1 MTRPTAPHAHLITR
15 RSFCTLSAVAL
26 ASLALPARRA
36 FGDEAATAAT
46 ATQPGAIV
54 IVHTNDVH
62 CAVDDNLG
70 YAKLV
75 NYAKTM
81 RSTYGADNVT
91 LVDAGDAV
99 QGKAMGT
106 LTDGEYLVDIMN
118 ECGYDFAIPGN
129 HEFDYG
135 MAQFNTLVAR
145 ANAKYLSCNF
155 TDLRTGNLMF
165 DAYAMREYGTGADT
179 KKVAFLGICTPE
191 SLTKSS
197 PAHFQEGGTYRYGF
211 CEDDSGA
218 KLYDAVQRAVDQ
230 ARADGADYVVALA
243 HLGQGGVTP
252 RWTSAAVAANTSGID
267 VIIDGHSHELYVQTP
282 LNKNG
287 QPVLVTQTGTQ
298 LVGIGQVVI
307 NPATGTIAAYASDGT
322 ETVTASTT
330 NGTASIIKAW
340 DGVDA
345 DTAAC
350 IAGLQ
355 ADLAKITG
363 RVIGRSDVRLV
374 ALEDDDYTWAV
385 RAHETNL
392 GDFVADAYLALAWHG
407 GIMADIG
414 LVNGGGIRANI
425 EPGDV
430 TYGNLIDVQP
440 FNNQLAYVD
449 TLGQNILD
457 ALEVG
462 ASKLPEPSGGLQH
475 AAGLTYTVRT
485 DIPSSVQMPGGK
497 FGGVAG
503 EYRVRN
509 VLVNG
514 EPLDVNRRYKLVSH
528 TFLLVDG
535 GDGLTMFMNDEAV
548 LLDLDNKAL
557 IEYIQYDLKGTI
569 GGEYADPDGQG
580 RIVIKGGSDPEP
592 TPLPTPEPT
601 DEPVEEPAAPGG
613 KPLASTGDPFGVAV
627 VGAAAVATVAGAVAV
642 GARRK
647 AFPSRPYGANWAQIR
662 SHDNFG
668 RVFKRP
674 LSWNQESL
682 GHDPRSRFFIGQDTR
697 IRHGELCHGSFFA
710 PSRRP
715 RAPRKRPSLESGHP
729 PPYKSGC
736 FT

>member
-1 MTRPTAPHAHLITR
+1 MTRPTAPHARLITR

-81 RSTYGADNVT
+81 RSTYGANNVT

-106 LTDGEYLVDIMN
+106 LTNGEYLIDIMN

-135 MAQFNTLVAR
+135 MTQFNTLVAR

-165 DAYAMREYGTGADT
+165 DAYAMREYDT
-179 KKVAFLGICTPE
+179 AVGKKKVAYLGICTPE

-197 PAHFQEGGTYRYGF
+197 PAHFQEDGIYRYGF
-211 CEDDSGA
+211 CEDDSGT
-218 KLYDAVQRAVDQ
+218 KLYDAVQSAVDQ
-230 ARADGADYVVALA
+230 ARTDGADYVVALA
-243 HLGQGGVTP
+243 HLGQDGVTP
-252 RWTSAAVAANTSGID
+252 RWTSTSVAANTSGID
-267 VIIDGHSHELYVQTP
+267 VVIDGHSHELYAQTP

-287 QPVLVTQTGTQ
+287 EPVLVTQTGTQ

-307 NPATGTIAAYASDGT
+307 DPANGTIAAYASNDT

-330 NGTASIIKAW
+330 KGTASIVKAW
-340 DGVDA
+340 DGIDA
-345 DTAAC
+345 DTAAF

-355 ADLAKITG
+355 ADLAKITE

-374 ALEDDDYTWAV
+374 ALEDDDYTWSV

-407 GIMADIG
+407 GVMADIG
-414 LVNGGGIRANI
+414 FVNGGGIRANI

-430 TYGNLIDVQP
+430 TYGDLINVQP
-440 FNNQLAYVD
+440 YNNQLCYVD

-457 ALEVG
+457 ALEAGV
-462 ASKLPEPSGGLQH
+462 ANLPNPSGGLQH
-475 AAGLTYTVRT
+475 VSGLAYTVRT

-497 FGGVAG
+497 FGGVTG
-503 EYRVRN
+503 EYRVRD

-528 TFLLVDG
+528 TFLLVEG

-569 GGEYADPDGQG
+569 GSEYADPDGQG
-580 RIVIKGGSDPEP
+580 RIVIKNGPDPEP
-592 TPLPTPEPT
+592 EPLPTPEPA
-601 DEPVEEPAAPGG
+601 DEPAPGSGG
-613 KPLASTGDPFGVAV
+613 KPLASTGDPLGTAV
-627 VGAAAVATVAGAVAV
+627 VGAAAVAAAAGAVAV
-642 GARRK
+642 SARR
-647 AFPSRPYGANWAQIR
+647 
-662 SHDNFG
+662 
-668 RVFKRP
+668 
-674 LSWNQESL
+674 
-682 GHDPRSRFFIGQDTR
+682 
-697 IRHGELCHGSFFA
+697 
-710 PSRRP
+710 
-715 RAPRKRPSLESGHP
+715 
-729 PPYKSGC
+729 
-736 FT
+736 

>member
-1 MTRPTAPHAHLITR
+1 MTRPTAPHARLITR

-81 RSTYGADNVT
+81 RSTYGANNVT

-106 LTDGEYLVDIMN
+106 LTNGEYLIDIMN

-135 MAQFNTLVAR
+135 MTQFNTLVAR
-145 ANAKYLSCNF
+145 ATAKYLSCNF

-165 DAYAMREYGTGADT
+165 DAYAMREYDT
-179 KKVAFLGICTPE
+179 AVGKRKVAYLGICTPE

-197 PAHFQEGGTYRYGF
+197 PAHFQEDGIYRYGF
-211 CEDDSGA
+211 CEDDSGT
-218 KLYDAVQRAVDQ
+218 KLYDAVQSAVDQ
-230 ARADGADYVVALA
+230 ARTDGADYVVALA
-243 HLGQGGVTP
+243 HLGQDGVTP
-252 RWTSAAVAANTSGID
+252 RWTSTSVAANTSGID
-267 VIIDGHSHELYVQTP
+267 VVIDGHSHELYAQTP

-287 QPVLVTQTGTQ
+287 EPVLVTQTGTQ

-307 NPATGTIAAYASDGT
+307 DPANGTIAAYASNDT

-330 NGTASIIKAW
+330 KGTASIVKAW
-340 DGVDA
+340 DGIDA
-345 DTAAC
+345 DTAAF

-355 ADLAKITG
+355 ADLAKITE

-374 ALEDDDYTWAV
+374 ALEDDDYTWSV

-407 GIMADIG
+407 GVMADIG
-414 LVNGGGIRANI
+414 FVNGGGIRANI

-430 TYGNLIDVQP
+430 TYGDLINVQP
-440 FNNQLAYVD
+440 YNNQLCYVD

-457 ALEVG
+457 ALEAGV
-462 ASKLPEPSGGLQH
+462 ANLPNPSGGLQH
-475 AAGLTYTVRT
+475 VSGLAYTVRT

-497 FGGVAG
+497 FGGVTG
-503 EYRVRN
+503 EYRVRD

-528 TFLLVDG
+528 TFLLVEG

-569 GGEYADPDGQG
+569 GSEYADPDGQG
-580 RIVIKGGSDPEP
+580 RIVIKNGPDPEP
-592 TPLPTPEPT
+592 EPLPTPEPA
-601 DEPVEEPAAPGG
+601 DEPAPGSDG
-613 KPLASTGDPFGVAV
+613 KPLASTGDPLGAAV
-627 VGAAAVATVAGAVAV
+627 VGAAAVAAAAGAVAV
-642 GARRK
+642 SAGARRFLPGHAGK
-647 AFPSRPYGANWAQIR
+647 IGRKSAAMTISDGLSSDLSCGIR
-662 SHDNFG
+662 RVSDISPG
-668 RVFKRP
+668 R
-674 LSWNQESL
+674 
-682 GHDPRSRFFIGQDTR
+682 
-697 IRHGELCHGSFFA
+697 
-710 PSRRP
+710 
-715 RAPRKRPSLESGHP
+715 
-729 PPYKSGC
+729 C
-736 FT
+736 FS

>member
-1 MTRPTAPHAHLITR
+1 MTHLPAPHRITR

-106 LTDGEYLVDIMN
+106 LTNGEYLIDVMN

-135 MAQFNTLVAR
+135 MTQFNTLVAR

-165 DAYAMREYGTGADT
+165 DAYAMREYDT
-179 KKVAFLGICTPE
+179 AVGKRKVAYLGICTPE

-197 PAHFQEGGTYRYGF
+197 PAHFQEDGIYRYGF
-211 CEDDSGA
+211 CEDDSGT
-218 KLYDAVQRAVDQ
+218 KLYDAVQSAVDQ

-243 HLGQGGVTP
+243 HLGQDGVTP
-252 RWTSAAVAANTSGID
+252 RWTSTSVAANTSGID
-267 VIIDGHSHELYVQTP
+267 VVIDGHSHELYAQTP

-287 QPVLVTQTGTQ
+287 EPVLVTQTGTQ

-307 NPATGTIAAYASDGT
+307 DPANGTIAAYASNDT
-322 ETVTASTT
+322 ETVTASTAK
-330 NGTASIIKAW
+330 GTASIVKAW
-340 DGVDA
+340 DGIDA

-355 ADLAKITG
+355 ADLAKITE

-407 GIMADIG
+407 GVMADIG
-414 LVNGGGIRANI
+414 FVNGGGIRANI

-430 TYGNLIDVQP
+430 TYGDLINVQP
-440 FNNQLAYVD
+440 YNNQLCYVD

-457 ALEVG
+457 ALEAGV
-462 ASKLPEPSGGLQH
+462 ANLPNPSGGLQH
-475 AAGLTYTVRT
+475 VSGLAYTVRT

-497 FGGVAG
+497 FGGVTG
-503 EYRVRN
+503 EYRVRD

-528 TFLLVDG
+528 TFLLVEG

-580 RIVIKGGSDPEP
+580 RIVIKNGPDPEP
-592 TPLPTPEPT
+592 EPLPTPEPA
-601 DEPVEEPAAPGG
+601 DEPAPGSGG
-613 KPLASTGDPFGVAV
+613 KPLASTGDPLGTAV
-627 VGAAAVATVAGAVAV
+627 VGAAAVAAAAGAVAV
-642 GARRK
+642 SAGAGTRR
-647 AFPSRPYGANWAQIR
+647 
-662 SHDNFG
+662 
-668 RVFKRP
+668 
-674 LSWNQESL
+674 
-682 GHDPRSRFFIGQDTR
+682 
-697 IRHGELCHGSFFA
+697 
-710 PSRRP
+710 
-715 RAPRKRPSLESGHP
+715 
-729 PPYKSGC
+729 
-736 FT
+736 

>member
-36 FGDEAATAAT
+36 FADEAATAAT

-106 LTDGEYLVDIMN
+106 LTNGEYLIDVMN

-135 MAQFNTLVAR
+135 MTQFNTLVAR

-165 DAYAMREYGTGADT
+165 DAYAMREYDT
-179 KKVAFLGICTPE
+179 AVGKKKVAYLGICTPE

-197 PAHFQEGGTYRYGF
+197 PAHFQEDGIYRYGF
-211 CEDDSGA
+211 CEDDSGT
-218 KLYDAVQRAVDQ
+218 KLYDAVQSAVDQ
-230 ARADGADYVVALA
+230 ARTDGADYVVALA
-243 HLGQGGVTP
+243 HLGQDGVTP
-252 RWTSAAVAANTSGID
+252 RWTSTSVAANTSGID
-267 VIIDGHSHELYVQTP
+267 VVIDGHSHELYAQTP

-287 QPVLVTQTGTQ
+287 EPVLVTQTGTQ

-307 NPATGTIAAYASDGT
+307 DPANGTIAAYASNDT

-330 NGTASIIKAW
+330 KGTASIVKAW
-340 DGVDA
+340 DGIDA
-345 DTAAC
+345 DTAAF

-355 ADLAKITG
+355 ADLAKITE
-363 RVIGRSDVRLV
+363 RVIGRSDVRLG

-407 GIMADIG
+407 GVMADIG
-414 LVNGGGIRANI
+414 FVNGGGIRANI

-430 TYGNLIDVQP
+430 TYGDLINVQP
-440 FNNQLAYVD
+440 YNNQLCYVD

-457 ALEVG
+457 ALEAGV
-462 ASKLPEPSGGLQH
+462 ANLPNPSGGLQH
-475 AAGLTYTVRT
+475 VSGLAYTVRT

-497 FGGVAG
+497 FGGVTG
-503 EYRVRN
+503 EYRVRD

-528 TFLLVDG
+528 TFLLVEG

-580 RIVIKGGSDPEP
+580 RIVIKNGPDPEP
-592 TPLPTPEPT
+592 EPLPTPEPA
-601 DEPVEEPAAPGG
+601 DEPAPGSGG
-613 KPLASTGDPFGVAV
+613 KPLASTGDTLGAAV
-627 VGAAAVATVAGAVAV
+627 VGAAAVAAAAGAVAV
-642 GARRK
+642 SARR
-647 AFPSRPYGANWAQIR
+647 
-662 SHDNFG
+662 
-668 RVFKRP
+668 
-674 LSWNQESL
+674 
-682 GHDPRSRFFIGQDTR
+682 
-697 IRHGELCHGSFFA
+697 
-710 PSRRP
+710 
-715 RAPRKRPSLESGHP
+715 
-729 PPYKSGC
+729 
-736 FT
+736 

>member
-1 MTRPTAPHAHLITR
+1 MTHLPAPHRITR

-106 LTDGEYLVDIMN
+106 LTNGEYLIDVMN

-135 MAQFNTLVAR
+135 MTQFNTLVAR

-165 DAYAMREYGTGADT
+165 DAYAMREYDT
-179 KKVAFLGICTPE
+179 AVGKRKVAYLGICTPE

-197 PAHFQEGGTYRYGF
+197 PAHFQEDGIYRYGF
-211 CEDDSGA
+211 CEDDSGT
-218 KLYDAVQRAVDQ
+218 KLYDAVQSAVDQ

-243 HLGQGGVTP
+243 HLGQDGVTP
-252 RWTSAAVAANTSGID
+252 RWTSTSVAANTSGID
-267 VIIDGHSHELYVQTP
+267 VVIDGHSHELYAQTP

-287 QPVLVTQTGTQ
+287 EPVLVTQTGTQ

-307 NPATGTIAAYASDGT
+307 DPANGTIAAYASNDT
-322 ETVTASTT
+322 ETVTASTAK
-330 NGTASIIKAW
+330 GTASIVKAW
-340 DGVDA
+340 DGIDA
-345 DTAAC
+345 DTAAF

-355 ADLAKITG
+355 ADLAKITE

-407 GIMADIG
+407 GVMADIG
-414 LVNGGGIRANI
+414 FVNGGGIRANI

-430 TYGNLIDVQP
+430 TYGDLINVQP
-440 FNNQLAYVD
+440 YNNQLCYVD

-457 ALEVG
+457 ALEAGV
-462 ASKLPEPSGGLQH
+462 ANLPNPSGGLQH
-475 AAGLTYTVRT
+475 VSGLAYTVRT

-497 FGGVAG
+497 FGGVTG
-503 EYRVRN
+503 EYRVRD

-528 TFLLVDG
+528 TFLLVEG

-580 RIVIKGGSDPEP
+580 RIVIKNGPDPEP
-592 TPLPTPEPT
+592 EPLPTPEPA
-601 DEPVEEPAAPGG
+601 DEPAPGSGG
-613 KPLASTGDPFGVAV
+613 KPLASTGDPLGTAV
-627 VGAAAVATVAGAVAV
+627 VGAAAVAAAAGAVAV
-642 GARRK
+642 SAGAGTRR
-647 AFPSRPYGANWAQIR
+647 
-662 SHDNFG
+662 
-668 RVFKRP
+668 
-674 LSWNQESL
+674 
-682 GHDPRSRFFIGQDTR
+682 
-697 IRHGELCHGSFFA
+697 
-710 PSRRP
+710 
-715 RAPRKRPSLESGHP
+715 
-729 PPYKSGC
+729 
-736 FT
+736 

>member
-1 MTRPTAPHAHLITR
+1 MTNLPAPHRLSR

-36 FGDEAATAAT
+36 FADETAA
-46 ATQPGAIV
+46 AASDAAIV

-62 CAVDDNLG
+62 CAVDENLG

-75 NYAKTM
+75 NYVDTM

-106 LTDGEYLVDIMN
+106 LTNGEYLIDIMN
-118 ECGYDFAIPGN
+118 TCGYDFAIPGN

-135 MAQFNTLVAR
+135 MTQFNTLVAR
-145 ANAKYLSCNF
+145 AKAKYLSCNF

-165 DAYAMREYGTGADT
+165 DAYTMREYGTDDGK

-191 SLTKSS
+191 TLTKSS
-197 PAHFQEGGTYRYGF
+197 PVSFQDESGTYIYGF
-211 CEDDSGA
+211 CEDDSGS

-243 HLGQGGVTP
+243 HLGQKGVTA
-252 RWTSAAVAANTSGID
+252 RWTSTSVVANTSGID
-267 VIIDGHSHELYVQTP
+267 VVIDGHSHELYAQTP

-307 NPATGTIAAYASDGT
+307 NPATGTITAYASDDAK
-322 ETVTASTT
+322 TVTASTT
-330 NGTASIIKAW
+330 NGTASIIETW
-340 DGVDA
+340 DGIDA
-345 DTAAC
+345 DTAAY
-350 IAGLQ
+350 IVGLQ
-355 ADLAKITG
+355 AELAKITE
-363 RVIGRSDVRLV
+363 RVIGISDVRLV

-407 GIMADIG
+407 GVMADVG
-414 LVNGGGIRANI
+414 FVNGGGIRANI

-430 TYGNLIDVQP
+430 TYGDLIDVQP
-440 FNNQLAYVD
+440 YNNQLCYVD

-457 ALEVG
+457 LLEAG
-462 ASKLPEPSGGLQH
+462 ARNLPDPNGGLQQVS
-475 AAGLTYTVRT
+475 GLTYTVRT
-485 DIPSSVQMPGGK
+485 DIPSSVQMPGGT
-497 FGGVAG
+497 FGGVTG
-503 EYRVRN
+503 EYRVRD
-509 VLVNG
+509 VMVNG
-514 EPLDVNRRYKLVSH
+514 EPLDVNRRYKMVSH
-528 TFLLVDG
+528 TYLIVEG
-535 GDGLTMFMNDEAV
+535 GDGLTMFKNDEAV

-642 GARRK
+642 GARR
-647 AFPSRPYGANWAQIR
+647 
-662 SHDNFG
+662 
-668 RVFKRP
+668 
-674 LSWNQESL
+674 
-682 GHDPRSRFFIGQDTR
+682 
-697 IRHGELCHGSFFA
+697 
-710 PSRRP
+710 
-715 RAPRKRPSLESGHP
+715 
-729 PPYKSGC
+729 
-736 FT
+736 

>member
-1 MTRPTAPHAHLITR
+1 MTRPTAPHARLITR

-81 RSTYGADNVT
+81 RSTYGANNVT

-106 LTDGEYLVDIMN
+106 LTNGEYLIDIMN

-135 MAQFNTLVAR
+135 MTQFNTLVAR

-165 DAYAMREYGTGADT
+165 DAYAMREYDT
-179 KKVAFLGICTPE
+179 AVGKKKVAYLGICTPE

-197 PAHFQEGGTYRYGF
+197 PAHFQEDGIYRYGF
-211 CEDDSGA
+211 CEDDSGT
-218 KLYDAVQRAVDQ
+218 KLYDAVQSAVDQ
-230 ARADGADYVVALA
+230 ARTDGADYVVALV
-243 HLGQGGVTP
+243 HLGQDGVTP
-252 RWTSAAVAANTSGID
+252 RWTSTSVAANTSGID
-267 VIIDGHSHELYVQTP
+267 VVIDGHSHELYAQTP

-287 QPVLVTQTGTQ
+287 EPVLVTQTGTQ

-307 NPATGTIAAYASDGT
+307 DPANGTIAAYASNDT

-330 NGTASIIKAW
+330 KGTASIVKAW
-340 DGVDA
+340 DGIDA
-345 DTAAC
+345 DTAAF

-355 ADLAKITG
+355 ADLAKITE

-374 ALEDDDYTWAV
+374 ALEDDDYTWSV

-407 GIMADIG
+407 GVMADIG
-414 LVNGGGIRANI
+414 FVNGGGIRANI

-430 TYGNLIDVQP
+430 TYGDLINVQP
-440 FNNQLAYVD
+440 YNNQLCYVD

-457 ALEVG
+457 ALEAGV
-462 ASKLPEPSGGLQH
+462 ANLPNPSGGLQH
-475 AAGLTYTVRT
+475 VSGLAYTVRT

-497 FGGVAG
+497 FGGVTG
-503 EYRVRN
+503 EYRVRD

-528 TFLLVDG
+528 TFLLVEG

-569 GGEYADPDGQG
+569 GSEYADPDGQG
-580 RIVIKGGSDPEP
+580 RIVIKNGPDPEP
-592 TPLPTPEPT
+592 EPLPTPEPA
-601 DEPVEEPAAPGG
+601 DEPAPGSDG
-613 KPLASTGDPFGVAV
+613 KPLASTGDPLGAAVA
-627 VGAAAVATVAGAVAV
+627 GAAAVAAAAGAVAV
-642 GARRK
+642 SAGARRFLPGHAGK
-647 AFPSRPYGANWAQIR
+647 IGRKSAAMTISDGFSSDLSCGIR
-662 SHDNFG
+662 RVSNISPG
-668 RVFKRP
+668 R
-674 LSWNQESL
+674 
-682 GHDPRSRFFIGQDTR
+682 
-697 IRHGELCHGSFFA
+697 
-710 PSRRP
+710 
-715 RAPRKRPSLESGHP
+715 
-729 PPYKSGC
+729 C
-736 FT
+736 FS

>member
-1 MTRPTAPHAHLITR
+1 MTRPTAPHARLITR

-81 RSTYGADNVT
+81 RSTYGANNVT

-106 LTDGEYLVDIMN
+106 LTNGEYLIDIMN

-135 MAQFNTLVAR
+135 MTQFNTLVAR

-165 DAYAMREYGTGADT
+165 DAYAMREYDT
-179 KKVAFLGICTPE
+179 AVGKKKVAYLGICTPE

-197 PAHFQEGGTYRYGF
+197 PAHFQEDGIYRYGF
-211 CEDDSGA
+211 CEDDSGT
-218 KLYDAVQRAVDQ
+218 KLYDAVQSAVDQ
-230 ARADGADYVVALA
+230 ARTDGADYVVALV
-243 HLGQGGVTP
+243 HLGQDGVTP
-252 RWTSAAVAANTSGID
+252 RWTSTSVAANTSGID
-267 VIIDGHSHELYVQTP
+267 VVIDGHSHELYAQTP

-287 QPVLVTQTGTQ
+287 EPVLVTQTGTQ

-307 NPATGTIAAYASDGT
+307 DPANGTIAAYASNDT

-330 NGTASIIKAW
+330 KGTASIVKAW
-340 DGVDA
+340 DGIDA
-345 DTAAC
+345 DTAAF

-355 ADLAKITG
+355 ADLAKITE

-374 ALEDDDYTWAV
+374 ALEDDDYTWSV

-407 GIMADIG
+407 GVMADIG
-414 LVNGGGIRANI
+414 FVNGGGIRANI

-430 TYGNLIDVQP
+430 TYGDLINVQP
-440 FNNQLAYVD
+440 YNNQLCYVD

-457 ALEVG
+457 ALEAGV
-462 ASKLPEPSGGLQH
+462 ANLPNPSGGLQH
-475 AAGLTYTVRT
+475 VSGLAYTVRT

-497 FGGVAG
+497 FGGVTG
-503 EYRVRN
+503 EYRVRD

-569 GGEYADPDGQG
+569 GSEYADPDGQG
-580 RIVIKGGSDPEP
+580 RIVIKNGPDPEP
-592 TPLPTPEPT
+592 EPLPTPEPA
-601 DEPVEEPAAPGG
+601 DEPAPGSDG
-613 KPLASTGDPFGVAV
+613 KPLASTGDPLGAAVA
-627 VGAAAVATVAGAVAV
+627 GAAAVAAAAGAVAV
-642 GARRK
+642 SAGARRFLPGHAGK
-647 AFPSRPYGANWAQIR
+647 IGRKSAAMTISDGLSSDLSCGIR
-662 SHDNFG
+662 RVSNISPG
-668 RVFKRP
+668 R
-674 LSWNQESL
+674 
-682 GHDPRSRFFIGQDTR
+682 
-697 IRHGELCHGSFFA
+697 
-710 PSRRP
+710 
-715 RAPRKRPSLESGHP
+715 
-729 PPYKSGC
+729 C
-736 FT
+736 FS

>member
-1 MTRPTAPHAHLITR
+1 MTRPTAPHARLITR

-81 RSTYGADNVT
+81 RSTYGANNVT

-106 LTDGEYLVDIMN
+106 LTNGEYLIDIMN

-135 MAQFNTLVAR
+135 MTQFNTLVAR

-165 DAYAMREYGTGADT
+165 DAYAMREYDT
-179 KKVAFLGICTPE
+179 AVGKKKVAYLGICTPE

-197 PAHFQEGGTYRYGF
+197 PAHFQEDGIYRYGF
-211 CEDDSGA
+211 CEDDSGT
-218 KLYDAVQRAVDQ
+218 KLYDAVQSAVDQ
-230 ARADGADYVVALA
+230 ARTDGADYVVALV
-243 HLGQGGVTP
+243 HLGQDGVTP
-252 RWTSAAVAANTSGID
+252 RWTSTSVAANTSGID
-267 VIIDGHSHELYVQTP
+267 VVIDGHSHELYAQTP

-287 QPVLVTQTGTQ
+287 EPVLVTQTGTQ

-307 NPATGTIAAYASDGT
+307 DPANGTIAAYASNDT

-330 NGTASIIKAW
+330 KGTASIVKAW
-340 DGVDA
+340 DGIDA
-345 DTAAC
+345 DTAAF

-355 ADLAKITG
+355 ADLAKITE

-374 ALEDDDYTWAV
+374 ALEDDDYTWSV

-407 GIMADIG
+407 GVMADIG
-414 LVNGGGIRANI
+414 FVNGGGIRANI

-430 TYGNLIDVQP
+430 TYGDLINVQP
-440 FNNQLAYVD
+440 YNNQLCYVD

-457 ALEVG
+457 ALEAGV
-462 ASKLPEPSGGLQH
+462 ANLPNPSGGLQH
-475 AAGLTYTVRT
+475 VSGLAYTVRT

-497 FGGVAG
+497 FGGVTG
-503 EYRVRN
+503 EYRVRD

-528 TFLLVDG
+528 TFLLVEG

-580 RIVIKGGSDPEP
+580 RIVIKNGPDPEP
-592 TPLPTPEPT
+592 EPLPTPEPA
-601 DEPVEEPAAPGG
+601 DEPAPGSDG
-613 KPLASTGDPFGVAV
+613 KPLASTGDPLGAAVA
-627 VGAAAVATVAGAVAV
+627 GAAAVAAAAGAVAV
-642 GARRK
+642 SAGARRFLPGHAGK
-647 AFPSRPYGANWAQIR
+647 IGRKSAAMTISDGLSSDLSCGIR
-662 SHDNFG
+662 RVSNISPG
-668 RVFKRP
+668 R
-674 LSWNQESL
+674 
-682 GHDPRSRFFIGQDTR
+682 
-697 IRHGELCHGSFFA
+697 
-710 PSRRP
+710 
-715 RAPRKRPSLESGHP
+715 
-729 PPYKSGC
+729 C
-736 FT
+736 FS

>member
-106 LTDGEYLVDIMN
+106 LTNGEYLIDVMN

-135 MAQFNTLVAR
+135 MTQFNTLVAR

-165 DAYAMREYGTGADT
+165 DAYAMREYDT
-179 KKVAFLGICTPE
+179 AVGKRKVAYLGICTPE

-197 PAHFQEGGTYRYGF
+197 PAHFQEDGIYRYGF
-211 CEDDSGA
+211 CEDDSGT
-218 KLYDAVQRAVDQ
+218 KLYDAVQSAVDQ

-243 HLGQGGVTP
+243 HLGQDGVTP
-252 RWTSAAVAANTSGID
+252 RWTSTAVAANTSGID

-307 NPATGTIAAYASDGT
+307 DPANGTIAAYASNDT

-330 NGTASIIKAW
+330 KGTASIVKAW
-340 DGVDA
+340 DGIDA
-345 DTAAC
+345 DTAAF

-355 ADLAKITG
+355 ADLAKITE

-392 GDFVADAYLALAWHG
+392 GDFVAD
-407 GIMADIG
+407 GIYTYFNEVEQLDCDIAMM
-414 LVNGGGIRANI
+414 NGGGIRT
-425 EPGDV
+425 DV
-430 TYGNLIDVQP
+430 DAGKWTFKTCKQVSPFGNVACLMSVTGKQIQ
-440 FNNQLAYVD
+440 
-449 TLGQNILD
+449 D
-457 ALEVG
+457 ALEFGARFVG
-462 ASKLPEPSGGLQH
+462 PEGKENGGFLH
-475 AAGLTYTVRT
+475 VAGATYEIHT
-485 DIPSSVQMPGGK
+485 DIPNTVLTDDKNVWMGSATGTPRVQN
-497 FGGVAG
+497 
-503 EYRVRN
+503 VRIYN
-509 VLVNG
+509 KKTG
-514 EPLDVNRRYKLVSH
+514 TYEPLDLNRTYALAGMNYTLRNL
-528 TFLLVDG
+528 
-535 GDGLTMFMNDEAV
+535 GDGFAMFDGAELIKDYVSEDYLVMSTYAMIFDAVNDVPV
-548 LLDLDNKAL
+548 LSSAN
-557 IEYIQYDLKGTI
+557 
-569 GGEYADPDGQG
+569 
-580 RIVIKGGSDPEP
+580 S
-592 TPLPTPEPT
+592 
-601 DEPVEEPAAPGG
+601 
-613 KPLASTGDPFGVAV
+613 PLASYPGYLLNYEN
-627 VGAAAVATVAGAVAV
+627 
-642 GARRK
+642 
-647 AFPSRPYGANWAQIR
+647 PYGA
-662 SHDNFG
+662 G
-668 RVFKRP
+668 RIQVV
-674 LSWNQESL
+674 
-682 GHDPRSRFFIGQDTR
+682 
-697 IRHGELCHGSFFA
+697 
-710 PSRRP
+710 
-715 RAPRKRPSLESGHP
+715 
-729 PPYKSGC
+729 
-736 FT
+736 

>member
-1 MTRPTAPHAHLITR
+1 MTHLPAPHRITR

-81 RSTYGADNVT
+81 RSTYGADSVT

-135 MAQFNTLVAR
+135 MTQFNTLVAR

-165 DAYAMREYGTGADT
+165 DAYAMREYDTGADT

-282 LNKNG
+282 LNKHG

-345 DTAAC
+345 DTAAY

-642 GARRK
+642 GARR
-647 AFPSRPYGANWAQIR
+647 
-662 SHDNFG
+662 
-668 RVFKRP
+668 
-674 LSWNQESL
+674 
-682 GHDPRSRFFIGQDTR
+682 
-697 IRHGELCHGSFFA
+697 
-710 PSRRP
+710 
-715 RAPRKRPSLESGHP
+715 
-729 PPYKSGC
+729 
-736 FT
+736 

>member
-36 FGDEAATAAT
+36 FADEAATAAT

-165 DAYAMREYGTGADT
+165 DAYAMREYDT
-179 KKVAFLGICTPE
+179 AVGKKKVAYLGICTPE

-197 PAHFQEGGTYRYGF
+197 PAHFQEDGIYRYGF
-211 CEDDSGA
+211 CEDDSGT
-218 KLYDAVQRAVDQ
+218 KLYDAVQSAVDQ
-230 ARADGADYVVALA
+230 ARTDGADYVVALA
-243 HLGQGGVTP
+243 HLGQDGVTP
-252 RWTSAAVAANTSGID
+252 RWTSTSVAANTSGID
-267 VIIDGHSHELYVQTP
+267 VVIDGHSHELYAQTP

-287 QPVLVTQTGTQ
+287 EPVLVTQTGTQ

-307 NPATGTIAAYASDGT
+307 DPANGTIAAYASNDT

-330 NGTASIIKAW
+330 KGTASIVKAW
-340 DGVDA
+340 DGIDA
-345 DTAAC
+345 DTAAF

-355 ADLAKITG
+355 ADLAKITE

-407 GIMADIG
+407 GVMADIG
-414 LVNGGGIRANI
+414 FVNGGGIRANI

-430 TYGNLIDVQP
+430 TYGDLINVQP
-440 FNNQLAYVD
+440 YNNQLCYVD

-457 ALEVG
+457 ALEAGV
-462 ASKLPEPSGGLQH
+462 ANLPNPSGGLQH
-475 AAGLTYTVRT
+475 VSGLAYTVRT

-497 FGGVAG
+497 FGGVTG
-503 EYRVRN
+503 EYRVRD

-580 RIVIKGGSDPEP
+580 RIVIKNGPDPEP
-592 TPLPTPEPT
+592 EPLPTPEPA
-601 DEPVEEPAAPGG
+601 DEPAPGSGG
-613 KPLASTGDPFGVAV
+613 KPLASTGDTLGAAV
-627 VGAAAVATVAGAVAV
+627 VGAAAVAAAAGAVAV
-642 GARRK
+642 SARR
-647 AFPSRPYGANWAQIR
+647 
-662 SHDNFG
+662 
-668 RVFKRP
+668 
-674 LSWNQESL
+674 
-682 GHDPRSRFFIGQDTR
+682 
-697 IRHGELCHGSFFA
+697 
-710 PSRRP
+710 
-715 RAPRKRPSLESGHP
+715 
-729 PPYKSGC
+729 
-736 FT
+736 

>member
-1 MTRPTAPHAHLITR
+1 MTRPTAPHARLITR

-81 RSTYGADNVT
+81 RSTYGANNVT

-106 LTDGEYLVDIMN
+106 LTNGEYLIDIMN

-135 MAQFNTLVAR
+135 MTQFNTLVAR

-165 DAYAMREYGTGADT
+165 DAYAMREYDT
-179 KKVAFLGICTPE
+179 AVGKKKVAYLGICTPE

-197 PAHFQEGGTYRYGF
+197 PAHFQEDGIYRYGF
-211 CEDDSGA
+211 CEDDSGT
-218 KLYDAVQRAVDQ
+218 KLYDAVQSAVDQ
-230 ARADGADYVVALA
+230 ARTDGADYVVALV
-243 HLGQGGVTP
+243 HLGQDGVTP
-252 RWTSAAVAANTSGID
+252 RWTSTSVAANTSGID
-267 VIIDGHSHELYVQTP
+267 VVIDGHSHELYAQTP

-287 QPVLVTQTGTQ
+287 EPVLVTQTGTQ

-307 NPATGTIAAYASDGT
+307 DPANGTIAAYASNDT

-330 NGTASIIKAW
+330 KGTASIVKAW
-340 DGVDA
+340 DGIDA
-345 DTAAC
+345 DTAAF

-355 ADLAKITG
+355 ADLAKITE

-374 ALEDDDYTWAV
+374 ALEDDDYTWSV

-407 GIMADIG
+407 GVMADIG
-414 LVNGGGIRANI
+414 FVNGGGIRANI

-430 TYGNLIDVQP
+430 TYGDLINVQP
-440 FNNQLAYVD
+440 YNNQLCYVD

-457 ALEVG
+457 ALEADV
-462 ASKLPEPSGGLQH
+462 ANLPNPSGGLQH
-475 AAGLTYTVRT
+475 VSGLAYTVRT

-497 FGGVAG
+497 FGGVTG
-503 EYRVRN
+503 EYRVRD

-528 TFLLVDG
+528 TFLLVEG

-569 GGEYADPDGQG
+569 GSEYADPDGQG
-580 RIVIKGGSDPEP
+580 RIVIKNGPDPEP
-592 TPLPTPEPT
+592 EPLPTPEPA
-601 DEPVEEPAAPGG
+601 DEPAPGSDG
-613 KPLASTGDPFGVAV
+613 KPLASTGDPLGAAVA
-627 VGAAAVATVAGAVAV
+627 GAAAVAAAAGAVAV
-642 GARRK
+642 SAGARRFLPGHAGK
-647 AFPSRPYGANWAQIR
+647 IGRKSAAMTISDGLSSDLSCGIR
-662 SHDNFG
+662 RVSNISPG
-668 RVFKRP
+668 R
-674 LSWNQESL
+674 
-682 GHDPRSRFFIGQDTR
+682 
-697 IRHGELCHGSFFA
+697 
-710 PSRRP
+710 
-715 RAPRKRPSLESGHP
+715 
-729 PPYKSGC
+729 C
-736 FT
+736 FS

>member
-36 FGDEAATAAT
+36 FADEAATAAT

-106 LTDGEYLVDIMN
+106 LTNGEYLIDVMN

-135 MAQFNTLVAR
+135 MTQFNTLVAR

-165 DAYAMREYGTGADT
+165 DAYAMREYDT
-179 KKVAFLGICTPE
+179 AVGKKKVAYLGICTPE

-197 PAHFQEGGTYRYGF
+197 PAHFQEDGIYRYGF
-211 CEDDSGA
+211 CEDDSGT
-218 KLYDAVQRAVDQ
+218 KLYDAVQSAVDQ
-230 ARADGADYVVALA
+230 ARTDGADYVVALA
-243 HLGQGGVTP
+243 HLGQDGVTP
-252 RWTSAAVAANTSGID
+252 RWTSTSVAANTSGID
-267 VIIDGHSHELYVQTP
+267 VVIDGHSHELYAQTP

-287 QPVLVTQTGTQ
+287 EPVLVTQTGTQ

-307 NPATGTIAAYASDGT
+307 DPANGTIAAYASNDT

-330 NGTASIIKAW
+330 KGTASIVKAW
-340 DGVDA
+340 DGIDA
-345 DTAAC
+345 DTAAF

-355 ADLAKITG
+355 ADLAKITE

-407 GIMADIG
+407 GVMADIG
-414 LVNGGGIRANI
+414 FVNGGGIRANI

-430 TYGNLIDVQP
+430 TYGDLINVQP
-440 FNNQLAYVD
+440 YNNQLCYVD

-457 ALEVG
+457 ALEAGV
-462 ASKLPEPSGGLQH
+462 ANLPNPSGGLQH
-475 AAGLTYTVRT
+475 VSGLAYTVRT

-497 FGGVAG
+497 FGGVTG
-503 EYRVRN
+503 EYRVRD

-528 TFLLVDG
+528 TFLLVEG

-580 RIVIKGGSDPEP
+580 RIVIKNGPDPEP
-592 TPLPTPEPT
+592 EPLPTPEPA
-601 DEPVEEPAAPGG
+601 DEPAPGSGG
-613 KPLASTGDPFGVAV
+613 KPLASTGDTLGAAV
-627 VGAAAVATVAGAVAV
+627 VGAAAVAAAAGAVAV
-642 GARRK
+642 SARR
-647 AFPSRPYGANWAQIR
+647 
-662 SHDNFG
+662 
-668 RVFKRP
+668 
-674 LSWNQESL
+674 
-682 GHDPRSRFFIGQDTR
+682 
-697 IRHGELCHGSFFA
+697 
-710 PSRRP
+710 
-715 RAPRKRPSLESGHP
+715 
-729 PPYKSGC
+729 
-736 FT
+736 

>member
-1 MTRPTAPHAHLITR
+1 MTHLPAPHRITR

-267 VIIDGHSHELYVQTP
+267 VIIDGHSHELYVQT
-282 LNKNG
+282 
-287 QPVLVTQTGTQ
+287 PVLVTQTGTQ

-642 GARRK
+642 SAGASARR
-647 AFPSRPYGANWAQIR
+647 
-662 SHDNFG
+662 
-668 RVFKRP
+668 
-674 LSWNQESL
+674 
-682 GHDPRSRFFIGQDTR
+682 
-697 IRHGELCHGSFFA
+697 
-710 PSRRP
+710 
-715 RAPRKRPSLESGHP
+715 
-729 PPYKSGC
+729 
-736 FT
+736 

>member
-1 MTRPTAPHAHLITR
+1 MTRPTAPHARLITR

-81 RSTYGADNVT
+81 RSTYGANNVT

-106 LTDGEYLVDIMN
+106 LTNGEYLIDIMN

-135 MAQFNTLVAR
+135 MTQFNTLVAR

-165 DAYAMREYGTGADT
+165 DAYAMREYDT
-179 KKVAFLGICTPE
+179 AVGKKKVAYLGICTPE

-197 PAHFQEGGTYRYGF
+197 PAHFQEDGIYRYGF
-211 CEDDSGA
+211 CEDDSGT
-218 KLYDAVQRAVDQ
+218 KLYDAVQSAVDQ
-230 ARADGADYVVALA
+230 ARTDGADYVVALV
-243 HLGQGGVTP
+243 HLGQDGVTP
-252 RWTSAAVAANTSGID
+252 RWTSTSVAANTSGID
-267 VIIDGHSHELYVQTP
+267 VVIDGHSHELYAQTP

-287 QPVLVTQTGTQ
+287 EPVLVTQTGTQ

-307 NPATGTIAAYASDGT
+307 DPANGTIAAYASNDT

-330 NGTASIIKAW
+330 KGTASIVKAW
-340 DGVDA
+340 DGIDA
-345 DTAAC
+345 DTAAF

-355 ADLAKITG
+355 ADLAKITE

-374 ALEDDDYTWAV
+374 ALEDDDYTWSV

-407 GIMADIG
+407 GVMADIG
-414 LVNGGGIRANI
+414 FVNGGGIRANI

-430 TYGNLIDVQP
+430 TYGDLINVQP
-440 FNNQLAYVD
+440 YNNQLCYVD

-457 ALEVG
+457 ALEAGV
-462 ASKLPEPSGGLQH
+462 ANLPNPSGGLQH
-475 AAGLTYTVRT
+475 VSGLAYTVRT

-497 FGGVAG
+497 FGGVTG
-503 EYRVRN
+503 EYRVRD

-528 TFLLVDG
+528 TFLLVEG

-569 GGEYADPDGQG
+569 GSEYADPDGQG
-580 RIVIKGGSDPEP
+580 RIVIKNGPDPEP
-592 TPLPTPEPT
+592 EPLPTPEPA
-601 DEPVEEPAAPGG
+601 DEPAPGSGG
-613 KPLASTGDPFGVAV
+613 KPLASTGDPLGTAV
-627 VGAAAVATVAGAVAV
+627 VGAAAVAAAAGAVAV
-642 GARRK
+642 SARR
-647 AFPSRPYGANWAQIR
+647 
-662 SHDNFG
+662 
-668 RVFKRP
+668 
-674 LSWNQESL
+674 
-682 GHDPRSRFFIGQDTR
+682 
-697 IRHGELCHGSFFA
+697 
-710 PSRRP
+710 
-715 RAPRKRPSLESGHP
+715 
-729 PPYKSGC
+729 
-736 FT
+736 

>member
-1 MTRPTAPHAHLITR
+1 MTRPTAPHARLITR

-81 RSTYGADNVT
+81 RSTYGANNVT

-106 LTDGEYLVDIMN
+106 LTNGEYLIDIMN

-135 MAQFNTLVAR
+135 MTQFNTLVAR

-165 DAYAMREYGTGADT
+165 DAYAMREYDT
-179 KKVAFLGICTPE
+179 AVGKKKVAYLGICTPE

-197 PAHFQEGGTYRYGF
+197 PAHFQEDGIYRYGF
-211 CEDDSGA
+211 CEDDSGT
-218 KLYDAVQRAVDQ
+218 KLYDAVQSAVDQ
-230 ARADGADYVVALA
+230 ARTDGADYVVALV
-243 HLGQGGVTP
+243 HLGQDGVTP
-252 RWTSAAVAANTSGID
+252 RWTSTSVAANTSGID
-267 VIIDGHSHELYVQTP
+267 VVIDGHSHELYAQTP

-287 QPVLVTQTGTQ
+287 EPVLVTQTGTQ

-307 NPATGTIAAYASDGT
+307 DPANGTIAAYASNDT

-330 NGTASIIKAW
+330 KGTASIVKAW
-340 DGVDA
+340 DGIDA
-345 DTAAC
+345 DTAAF

-355 ADLAKITG
+355 ADLAKITE

-374 ALEDDDYTWAV
+374 ALEDDDYTWSV

-407 GIMADIG
+407 GVMADIG
-414 LVNGGGIRANI
+414 FVNGGGIRANI

-430 TYGNLIDVQP
+430 TYGDLINVQP
-440 FNNQLAYVD
+440 YNNQLCYVD

-457 ALEVG
+457 ALEAGV
-462 ASKLPEPSGGLQH
+462 ANLPNPSGGLQH
-475 AAGLTYTVRT
+475 VSGLAYTVRT

-497 FGGVAG
+497 FGGVTG
-503 EYRVRN
+503 EYRVRD

-528 TFLLVDG
+528 TFLLVEG

-569 GGEYADPDGQG
+569 GSEYADPDGQG
-580 RIVIKGGSDPEP
+580 RIVIKNGPDPEP
-592 TPLPTPEPT
+592 EPLPTPEPA
-601 DEPVEEPAAPGG
+601 DEPAPGSDG
-613 KPLASTGDPFGVAV
+613 KPLASTGDPLGAAV
-627 VGAAAVATVAGAVAV
+627 VGAAAVAAAAGAVAV
-642 GARRK
+642 SAGARRFLPGHAGK
-647 AFPSRPYGANWAQIR
+647 IGRKSAAMTISDGLSSDLSCGIR
-662 SHDNFG
+662 RVSNISPG
-668 RVFKRP
+668 R
-674 LSWNQESL
+674 
-682 GHDPRSRFFIGQDTR
+682 
-697 IRHGELCHGSFFA
+697 
-710 PSRRP
+710 
-715 RAPRKRPSLESGHP
+715 
-729 PPYKSGC
+729 C
-736 FT
+736 FS

>member
-36 FGDEAATAAT
+36 FADEAATAAT

-106 LTDGEYLVDIMN
+106 LTNGEYLIDVMN

-135 MAQFNTLVAR
+135 MTQFNTLVAR

-165 DAYAMREYGTGADT
+165 DAYAMREYDT
-179 KKVAFLGICTPE
+179 AVGKKKVAYLGICTPE

-197 PAHFQEGGTYRYGF
+197 PAHFQEDGIYRYGF
-211 CEDDSGA
+211 CEDDSGT
-218 KLYDAVQRAVDQ
+218 KLYDAVQSAVDQ
-230 ARADGADYVVALA
+230 ARTDGADYVVALA
-243 HLGQGGVTP
+243 HLGQDGVTP
-252 RWTSAAVAANTSGID
+252 RWTSTSVAANTSGID
-267 VIIDGHSHELYVQTP
+267 VVIDGHSHELYAQTP

-287 QPVLVTQTGTQ
+287 EPVLVTQTGTQ

-307 NPATGTIAAYASDGT
+307 DPANGTIAAYASNDT

-330 NGTASIIKAW
+330 KGTASIVKAW
-340 DGVDA
+340 DGIDA
-345 DTAAC
+345 DTAAF

-355 ADLAKITG
+355 ADLAKITE

-407 GIMADIG
+407 GVMADIG
-414 LVNGGGIRANI
+414 FVNGGGIRANI

-430 TYGNLIDVQP
+430 TYGDLINVQP
-440 FNNQLAYVD
+440 YNNQLCYVD

-457 ALEVG
+457 ALEAGV
-462 ASKLPEPSGGLQH
+462 ANLPNPSGGLQH
-475 AAGLTYTVRT
+475 VSGLAYTVRT

-497 FGGVAG
+497 FGGVTG
-503 EYRVRN
+503 EYRVRD

-528 TFLLVDG
+528 TFLLVEG

-642 GARRK
+642 SAGASARR
-647 AFPSRPYGANWAQIR
+647 
-662 SHDNFG
+662 
-668 RVFKRP
+668 
-674 LSWNQESL
+674 
-682 GHDPRSRFFIGQDTR
+682 
-697 IRHGELCHGSFFA
+697 
-710 PSRRP
+710 
-715 RAPRKRPSLESGHP
+715 
-729 PPYKSGC
+729 
-736 FT
+736 

>member
-1 MTRPTAPHAHLITR
+1 MTHLPAPHRITR

-106 LTDGEYLVDIMN
+106 LTNGEYLIDVMN

-135 MAQFNTLVAR
+135 MTQFNTLVAR

-165 DAYAMREYGTGADT
+165 DAYAMREYDT
-179 KKVAFLGICTPE
+179 AVGKRKVAYLGICTPE

-197 PAHFQEGGTYRYGF
+197 PAHFQEDGIYRYGF
-211 CEDDSGA
+211 CEDDSGT
-218 KLYDAVQRAVDQ
+218 KLYDAVQSAVDQ

-243 HLGQGGVTP
+243 HLGQDGVTP
-252 RWTSAAVAANTSGID
+252 RWTSTSVAANTSGID
-267 VIIDGHSHELYVQTP
+267 VVIDGHSHELYAQTP

-287 QPVLVTQTGTQ
+287 EPVLVTQTGTQ

-307 NPATGTIAAYASDGT
+307 DPANGTIAAYASNDT
-322 ETVTASTT
+322 ETVTASTAK
-330 NGTASIIKAW
+330 GTASIVKAW
-340 DGVDA
+340 DGIDA
-345 DTAAC
+345 DTAAF

-355 ADLAKITG
+355 ADLAKITE

-407 GIMADIG
+407 GVMADIG
-414 LVNGGGIRANI
+414 FVNGGGIRANI

-430 TYGNLIDVQP
+430 TYGDLINVQP
-440 FNNQLAYVD
+440 YNNQLCYVD

-457 ALEVG
+457 ALEAGV
-462 ASKLPEPSGGLQH
+462 ANLPNPSGGLQH
-475 AAGLTYTVRT
+475 VSGLAYTVRT

-497 FGGVAG
+497 FGGVTG
-503 EYRVRN
+503 EYRVRD

-528 TFLLVDG
+528 TFLLVEG

-569 GGEYADPDGQG
+569 GSEYADPDGQG
-580 RIVIKGGSDPEP
+580 RIVIKNGPDPEP
-592 TPLPTPEPT
+592 EPLPTPEPA
-601 DEPVEEPAAPGG
+601 DEPAPGSGG
-613 KPLASTGDPFGVAV
+613 KPLASTGDPLGTAV
-627 VGAAAVATVAGAVAV
+627 VGAAAVAAAAGAVAV
-642 GARRK
+642 SAGAGTRR
-647 AFPSRPYGANWAQIR
+647 
-662 SHDNFG
+662 
-668 RVFKRP
+668 
-674 LSWNQESL
+674 
-682 GHDPRSRFFIGQDTR
+682 
-697 IRHGELCHGSFFA
+697 
-710 PSRRP
+710 
-715 RAPRKRPSLESGHP
+715 
-729 PPYKSGC
+729 
-736 FT
+736 

>member
-1 MTRPTAPHAHLITR
+1 MTRPTAPHARLITR

-81 RSTYGADNVT
+81 RSTYGANNVT

-106 LTDGEYLVDIMN
+106 LTNGEYLIDIMN

-135 MAQFNTLVAR
+135 MTQFNTLVAR

-165 DAYAMREYGTGADT
+165 DAYAMREYDT
-179 KKVAFLGICTPE
+179 AVGKKKVAYLGICTPE

-197 PAHFQEGGTYRYGF
+197 PAHFQEDGIYRYGF
-211 CEDDSGA
+211 CEDDSGT
-218 KLYDAVQRAVDQ
+218 KLYDAVQSAVDQ
-230 ARADGADYVVALA
+230 ARTDGADYVVALA
-243 HLGQGGVTP
+243 HLGQDGVTP
-252 RWTSAAVAANTSGID
+252 RWTSTSVAANTSGID
-267 VIIDGHSHELYVQTP
+267 VVIDGHSHELYAQTP

-287 QPVLVTQTGTQ
+287 EPVLVTQTGTQ

-307 NPATGTIAAYASDGT
+307 DPANGTIAAYASNDT

-330 NGTASIIKAW
+330 KGTASIVKAW
-340 DGVDA
+340 DGIDA
-345 DTAAC
+345 DTAAF

-355 ADLAKITG
+355 ADLAKITE

-374 ALEDDDYTWAV
+374 ALEDDDYTWSV

-407 GIMADIG
+407 GVMADIG
-414 LVNGGGIRANI
+414 FVNGGGIRANI

-430 TYGNLIDVQP
+430 TYGDLINVQP
-440 FNNQLAYVD
+440 YNNQLCYVD

-457 ALEVG
+457 ALEAGV
-462 ASKLPEPSGGLQH
+462 ANLPNPSGGLQH
-475 AAGLTYTVRT
+475 VSGLAYTVRT

-497 FGGVAG
+497 FGGVTG
-503 EYRVRN
+503 EYRVRD

-528 TFLLVDG
+528 TFLLVEG

-569 GGEYADPDGQG
+569 GSEYADPDGQG
-580 RIVIKGGSDPEP
+580 RIVIKNGPDPEP
-592 TPLPTPEPT
+592 EPEPLPTPEPA
-601 DEPVEEPAAPGG
+601 DEPAPGSDG
-613 KPLASTGDPFGVAV
+613 KPLASTGDPLGAAV
-627 VGAAAVATVAGAVAV
+627 VGAAAVAAAAGAVAV
-642 GARRK
+642 SAGASARR
-647 AFPSRPYGANWAQIR
+647 
-662 SHDNFG
+662 
-668 RVFKRP
+668 
-674 LSWNQESL
+674 
-682 GHDPRSRFFIGQDTR
+682 
-697 IRHGELCHGSFFA
+697 
-710 PSRRP
+710 
-715 RAPRKRPSLESGHP
+715 
-729 PPYKSGC
+729 
-736 FT
+736 

>member
-1 MTRPTAPHAHLITR
+1 MTRPTAPHARLITR

-81 RSTYGADNVT
+81 RSTYGANNVT

-106 LTDGEYLVDIMN
+106 LTNGEYLIDIMN

-135 MAQFNTLVAR
+135 MTQFNTLVAR

-165 DAYAMREYGTGADT
+165 DAYAMREYDT
-179 KKVAFLGICTPE
+179 AVGKKKVAYLGICTPE

-197 PAHFQEGGTYRYGF
+197 PAHFQEDGIYRYGF
-211 CEDDSGA
+211 CEDDSGT
-218 KLYDAVQRAVDQ
+218 KLYDAVQSAVDQ
-230 ARADGADYVVALA
+230 ARTDGADYVVALA
-243 HLGQGGVTP
+243 HLGQDGVTP
-252 RWTSAAVAANTSGID
+252 RWTSTSVAANTSGID
-267 VIIDGHSHELYVQTP
+267 VVIDGHSHELYAQTP

-287 QPVLVTQTGTQ
+287 EPVLVTQTGTQ

-307 NPATGTIAAYASDGT
+307 DPANGTIAAYASNDT

-330 NGTASIIKAW
+330 KGTASIVKAW
-340 DGVDA
+340 DGIDA
-345 DTAAC
+345 DTAAF

-355 ADLAKITG
+355 ADLAKITE

-374 ALEDDDYTWAV
+374 ALEDDDYTWSV

-407 GIMADIG
+407 GVMADIG
-414 LVNGGGIRANI
+414 FVNGGGIRANI

-430 TYGNLIDVQP
+430 TYGDLINVQP
-440 FNNQLAYVD
+440 YNNQLCYVD

-457 ALEVG
+457 ALEAGV
-462 ASKLPEPSGGLQH
+462 ANLPNPSGGLQH
-475 AAGLTYTVRT
+475 VSGLAYTVRT

-497 FGGVAG
+497 FGGVTG
-503 EYRVRN
+503 EYRVRD

-569 GGEYADPDGQG
+569 GSEYADPDGQG
-580 RIVIKGGSDPEP
+580 RIVIKNGPDPEP
-592 TPLPTPEPT
+592 EPLPTPEPA
-601 DEPVEEPAAPGG
+601 DEPAPGSDG
-613 KPLASTGDPFGVAV
+613 KPLASTGDPLGAAV
-627 VGAAAVATVAGAVAV
+627 VGAAAVAAAAGAVAV
-642 GARRK
+642 SAGARRFLPGHAGK
-647 AFPSRPYGANWAQIR
+647 IGRKSAAMTISDGLSSDLSCGIR
-662 SHDNFG
+662 RVSNISPG
-668 RVFKRP
+668 R
-674 LSWNQESL
+674 
-682 GHDPRSRFFIGQDTR
+682 
-697 IRHGELCHGSFFA
+697 
-710 PSRRP
+710 
-715 RAPRKRPSLESGHP
+715 
-729 PPYKSGC
+729 C
-736 FT
+736 FS

>member
-1 MTRPTAPHAHLITR
+1 MTHLPAPHRITR

-106 LTDGEYLVDIMN
+106 LTNGEYLIDVMN

-135 MAQFNTLVAR
+135 MTQFNTLVAR

-165 DAYAMREYGTGADT
+165 DAYAMREYDT
-179 KKVAFLGICTPE
+179 AVGKRKVAYLGICTPE

-197 PAHFQEGGTYRYGF
+197 PAHFQEDGIYRYGF
-211 CEDDSGA
+211 CEDDSGT
-218 KLYDAVQRAVDQ
+218 KLYDAVQSAVDQ

-243 HLGQGGVTP
+243 HLGQDGVTP
-252 RWTSAAVAANTSGID
+252 RWTSTSVAANTSGID
-267 VIIDGHSHELYVQTP
+267 VVIDGHSHELYAQTP

-287 QPVLVTQTGTQ
+287 EPVLVTQTGTQ

-307 NPATGTIAAYASDGT
+307 DPANGTIAAYASNDT
-322 ETVTASTT
+322 ETVTASTAK
-330 NGTASIIKAW
+330 GTASIVKAW
-340 DGVDA
+340 DGIDA
-345 DTAAC
+345 DTAAF

-355 ADLAKITG
+355 ADLAKITE

-407 GIMADIG
+407 GVMADIG
-414 LVNGGGIRANI
+414 FVNGGGIRANI

-430 TYGNLIDVQP
+430 TYGDLINVQP
-440 FNNQLAYVD
+440 YNNQLCYVD

-457 ALEVG
+457 ALEAGV
-462 ASKLPEPSGGLQH
+462 ANLPNPSGGLQH
-475 AAGLTYTVRT
+475 VSGLAYTVRT

-497 FGGVAG
+497 FGGVTG
-503 EYRVRN
+503 EYRVRD

-528 TFLLVDG
+528 TFLLVEG

-580 RIVIKGGSDPEP
+580 RIVIKNGPDPEP
-592 TPLPTPEPT
+592 EPLPTPEPA
-601 DEPVEEPAAPGG
+601 DEPAPGSGG
-613 KPLASTGDPFGVAV
+613 KPLASTGDPLGTAV
-627 VGAAAVATVAGAVAV
+627 VGAAAVAAAAGAVAV
-642 GARRK
+642 SARR
-647 AFPSRPYGANWAQIR
+647 
-662 SHDNFG
+662 
-668 RVFKRP
+668 
-674 LSWNQESL
+674 
-682 GHDPRSRFFIGQDTR
+682 
-697 IRHGELCHGSFFA
+697 
-710 PSRRP
+710 
-715 RAPRKRPSLESGHP
+715 
-729 PPYKSGC
+729 
-736 FT
+736 

>member
-1 MTRPTAPHAHLITR
+1 MTHQPAHRITR

-26 ASLALPARRA
+26 ASLALPTRSA
-36 FGDEAATAAT
+36 FADEAMPAA
-46 ATQPGAIV
+46 ADAPIV

-75 NYAKTM
+75 DYVETM
-81 RSTYGADNVT
+81 RSTYGADSVT

-135 MAQFNTLVAR
+135 MTQFNTLVAR

-165 DAYAMREYGTGADT
+165 DAYAMREYDTGADT

-307 NPATGTIAAYASDGT
+307 NPATGTIAAYADGT

-345 DTAAC
+345 DTAAY

-363 RVIGRSDVRLV
+363 RVIGRSDALGRPRGRRLHLV
-374 ALEDDDYTWAV
+374 NC
-385 RAHETNL
+385 AHETNS
-392 GDFVADAYLALAWHG
+392 ATSWPMRTSRWHG
-407 GIMADIG
+407 MAASWPISTRERRRHPREH
-414 LVNGGGIRANI
+414 RA
-425 EPGDV
+425 GRRDV
-430 TYGNLIDVQP
+430 RQTYIDVQP

-557 IEYIQYDLKGTI
+557 IETSSTI
-569 GGEYADPDGQG
+569 
-580 RIVIKGGSDPEP
+580 
-592 TPLPTPEPT
+592 
-601 DEPVEEPAAPGG
+601 
-613 KPLASTGDPFGVAV
+613 
-627 VGAAAVATVAGAVAV
+627 
-642 GARRK
+642 
-647 AFPSRPYGANWAQIR
+647 
-662 SHDNFG
+662 
-668 RVFKRP
+668 
-674 LSWNQESL
+674 
-682 GHDPRSRFFIGQDTR
+682 
-697 IRHGELCHGSFFA
+697 
-710 PSRRP
+710 
-715 RAPRKRPSLESGHP
+715 
-729 PPYKSGC
+729 
-736 FT
+736 

>member
-1 MTRPTAPHAHLITR
+1 MTRPTAPHARLITR

-135 MAQFNTLVAR
+135 MTQFNTLVAR

-165 DAYAMREYGTGADT
+165 DAYAMREYDT
-179 KKVAFLGICTPE
+179 AVGKKKVAYLGICTPE

-197 PAHFQEGGTYRYGF
+197 PAHFQEDGIYRYGF
-211 CEDDSGA
+211 CEDDSGT
-218 KLYDAVQRAVDQ
+218 KLYDAVQSAVDQ
-230 ARADGADYVVALA
+230 ARTDGADYVVALA
-243 HLGQGGVTP
+243 HLGQDGVTP
-252 RWTSAAVAANTSGID
+252 RWTSTSVAANTSGID
-267 VIIDGHSHELYVQTP
+267 VVIDGHSHELYAQTP

-287 QPVLVTQTGTQ
+287 EPVLVTQTGTQ

-307 NPATGTIAAYASDGT
+307 DPANGTIAAYASNDT

-330 NGTASIIKAW
+330 KGTASIVKAW
-340 DGVDA
+340 DGIDA
-345 DTAAC
+345 DTAAF

-355 ADLAKITG
+355 ADLAKITE

-407 GIMADIG
+407 GVMADIG
-414 LVNGGGIRANI
+414 FVNGGGIRANI

-430 TYGNLIDVQP
+430 TYGDLINVQP
-440 FNNQLAYVD
+440 YNNQLCYVD

-457 ALEVG
+457 ALEAGV
-462 ASKLPEPSGGLQH
+462 ANLPNPSGGLQH
-475 AAGLTYTVRT
+475 VSGLAYTVRT

-497 FGGVAG
+497 FGGVTG
-503 EYRVRN
+503 EYRVRD

-528 TFLLVDG
+528 TFLLMEG

-580 RIVIKGGSDPEP
+580 RIVIKNGPDPEP
-592 TPLPTPEPT
+592 EPLPTPEPA
-601 DEPVEEPAAPGG
+601 DEPAPGSGG
-613 KPLASTGDPFGVAV
+613 KPLASTGDPLGAAV
-627 VGAAAVATVAGAVAV
+627 VGAAAVAAAAGAVAV
-642 GARRK
+642 SARR
-647 AFPSRPYGANWAQIR
+647 
-662 SHDNFG
+662 
-668 RVFKRP
+668 
-674 LSWNQESL
+674 
-682 GHDPRSRFFIGQDTR
+682 
-697 IRHGELCHGSFFA
+697 
-710 PSRRP
+710 
-715 RAPRKRPSLESGHP
+715 
-729 PPYKSGC
+729 
-736 FT
+736 